1 MLVRRGT
8 LRVVQRRVCKLQ
20 GAAFCGMKNHM
31 RCMSSGPSFRD
42 LSTRSS
48 APLNTTDN
56 DSLGM
61 EMARKALI
69 HDMSMRQMQNASKV
83 VPWFLENMPAS
94 YFRQVHEDLRGQHL
108 TVVSAM
114 RELNQSGLTIKITK
128 SNDDGTHDYSFL
140 TSGESGD
147 SSSRVNSGFL
157 YKQIKE
163 VVEPN
168 GFQLSRVKVFSSM
181 DKSVDINVFSFENR
195 VFS

>member
-1 MLVRRGT
+1 
-8 LRVVQRRVCKLQ
+8 
-20 GAAFCGMKNHM
+20 M
-31 RCMSSGPSFRD
+31 RCMSSGLSFRD

-69 HDMSMRQMQNASKV
+69 HDMSMRQMQNASESGALV
-83 VPWFLENMPAS
+83 LENMPAS
-94 YFRQVHEDLRGQHL
+94 YFRQVHEGLRGQHL

-147 SSSRVNSGFL
+147 SGLTTNSGFL
-157 YKQIKE
+157 YKQVKE
-163 VVEPN
+163 VV
-168 GFQLSRVKVFSSM
+168 GA
-181 DKSVDINVFSFENR
+181 
-195 VFS
+195 